1 MGRIASYTCGE
12 NSFESA
18 MKGREVLSLEV
29 TQSGILEN
37 EIADK
42 MHHGGV
48 NKAVFAYGI
57 EAYAQW
63 ERELGLK
70 IPYGGMGENLL
81 LEGVKESDLKVGDRL
96 VFDEKVILEISMPR
110 VQCFKIPSLYPTK
123 EDKNALA
130 KFLFAKGCVG
140 FYLRVLQGGTMR
152 KNSHLSIQSL
162 EDSISLQFAHQV
174 YQNPSANEE
183 GVRVLLAN
191 PKLAQEFK
199 RNVEERLKT
208 KESSLLDWQV
218 SK

>member
-42 MHHGGV
+42 MHHGGA

-183 GVRVLLAN
+183 GMRVLLAN

>member
-1 MGRIASYTCGE
+1 MGQIASYACGE
-12 NSFESA
+12 TLFESA
-18 MKGREVLSLEV
+18 MKGKEASSLEV
-29 TQSGILEN
+29 TQNGIIGN

-42 MHHGGV
+42 MHHGGE

-63 ERELGLK
+63 EKELGLK

-81 LEGVKESDLKVGDRL
+81 LEGVKESDLRVGDRL

-140 FYLRVLQGGTMR
+140 FYLRVLQSGVIS
-152 KNSHLSIQSL
+152 KNASLAIQPL
-162 EDSISLQFAHQV
+162 KDSISLQYAHQV

-183 GVRVLLAN
+183 GVRVLLST

-199 RNVEERLKT
+199 RNVTERLRT
-208 KESSLLDWQV
+208 KESDLLNWQV
-218 SK
+218 FK

>member
-1 MGRIASYTCGE
+1 MGQIVSYTRGE
-12 NSFESA
+12 ISFESA
-18 MKGREVLSLEV
+18 MKGKETSFLEI
-29 TQSGILEN
+29 TQSGIIGN

-42 MHHGGV
+42 RHHGGA

-63 ERELGLK
+63 EKELGLK

-81 LEGVKESDLKVGDRL
+81 LEGVKESELRAGDRL
-96 VFDEKVILEISMPR
+96 VFDEEVILEISMPR

-140 FYLRVLQGGTMR
+140 FYLRVLRGGIIS
-152 KNSHLSIQSL
+152 KNASISIQPSQ
-162 EDSISLQFAHQV
+162 DSISLQFAHRI
-174 YQNPSANEE
+174 YQNPNANQE
-183 GVRVLLAN
+183 GVGVLLAN

-199 RNVEERLKT
+199 RNVEERLEAQ
-208 KESSLLDWQV
+208 ESSLLDWQV
-218 SK
+218 AK

>member
-1 MGRIASYTCGE
+1 MGRIASYNCGE

>member
-1 MGRIASYTCGE
+1 MGQIASYGCGE

-18 MKGREVLSLEV
+18 MKGKEVLSLEV
-29 TQSGILEN
+29 TQSGILGN

-42 MHHGGV
+42 IHHGGA

-63 ERELGLK
+63 EKELGLK

-81 LEGVKESDLKVGDRL
+81 LEGVQESDLRVGDRL
-96 VFDEKVILEISMPR
+96 VFEEVILEISMPR
-110 VQCFKIPSLYPTK
+110 VQCFKIPSLYPTR

-130 KFLFAKGCVG
+130 KFLFARGCVG
-140 FYLRVLQGGTMR
+140 FYLRVLQGGTIR
-152 KNSHLSIQSL
+152 KNASLSMQPL
-162 EDSISLQFAHQV
+162 QDSISLQFAHQV
-174 YQNPSANEE
+174 YQNPSANKE
-183 GVRVLLAN
+183 GARVVLAN

-199 RNVEERLKT
+199 KNVEERLKA

>member
-42 MHHGGV
+42 MHHGGA

>member
-1 MGRIASYTCGE
+1 MGRIASYNCGE

-29 TQSGILEN
+29 TQSGIVGN

-42 MHHGGV
+42 IHHGGV

>member
-1 MGRIASYTCGE
+1 MGQIASYTCGE
-12 NSFESA
+12 ISFDSA
-18 MKGREVLSLEV
+18 MKGKEVLSLEI
-29 TQSGILEN
+29 TQSGIIGN

-42 MHHGGV
+42 RHHGGA

-57 EAYAQW
+57 ETYAQW
-63 ERELGLK
+63 EKELGLK

-81 LEGVKESDLKVGDRL
+81 LEGAQESGLRVGDRL
-96 VFDEKVILEISMPR
+96 VFDEEVVLEISMPR

-140 FYLRVLQGGTMR
+140 FYLRVLRGGTIS
-152 KNSHLSIQSL
+152 KNASISIQASQ
-162 EDSISLQFAHQV
+162 DSISLQFAHQV
-174 YQNPSANEE
+174 YQNPNANQE

-199 RNVEERLKT
+199 RNVEERLKA
-208 KESSLLDWQV
+208 KDSSLLNWQLAN
-218 SK
+218 